1 MYPVTQEFNQKILQ
15 KVRQVYG
22 KVQVDYTD
30 PFLDQSIA
38 TEANELANISHPQ
51 QTTDGI
57 QEPPVK
63 VASLDG
69 SWILDGSYGIV
80 DNESHIGWWGSQL
93 SGQDGSFV
101 VPYPKLTVIF
111 QSRPIHSLKVIG
123 DKLRVEYPVDFNIKI
138 YDDTNNLLHTE
149 IIAGNTEIMWEK
161 EIDVIT
167 QAAKLELEIIKWS
180 SANRQVKILE
190 FFTSVQEIYE
200 GKELIKVEL
209 LEERDTGSEGIPV
222 GNIASNELTLILNN
236 KSRKFDAGNTQ
247 SPLYN
252 LLKPNRRIRA
262 WLGIEK
268 DDKSKEFVPLGT
280 FWSGDWDAP
289 KDGVTATVKARDR
302 FKFLEETTYE
312 NNDIRVNLSL
322 YDLAVDILVDAGL
335 KSEEYWV
342 DESLKDYIIPYVK
355 METQS
360 HREALRKVANA
371 CLGQVYCDRDNIIK
385 IESSKQAEELYDIQ
399 VSENANISYPN
410 QITDGI
416 LEPDALYAVL
426 DDSWALGGSYELV
439 PSAEGPQMGWWGS
452 QVSDENGY
460 FMYPYPKAE
469 IVFLSKAVEMV
480 RVVGDNLRGEY
491 PIDFTLRVYDLSNNI
506 LAEHYITDN
515 NQVFTEILIP
525 ENPTNATKITLE
537 ITRWSHSGRQSKILE
552 FKDIPY
558 KLEITPKDYFKKNNP
573 AKHSNMAN
581 YVEVVAHPID
591 AQGNSLDEIKVI
603 VKDVDSIT
611 KNGQIKYVF
620 PNNPLIQTQ
629 ELAQEI
635 ANAILINFKDPRR
648 DLTLEWRGNPALLLG
663 NIITVDDSKE
673 KNDYKTVKQEFEYA
687 GYLRMKTFG
696 RRL

>member
-1 MYPVTQEFNQKILQ
+1 MYPVTQEFNEKILQ

-69 SWILDGSYGIV
+69 SWILDSSYGIV

-123 DKLRVEYPVDFNIKI
+123 DKLRVEYPVDFNIKV

-149 IIAGNTEIMWEK
+149 IIAGNTKIIWEK

-200 GKELIKVEL
+200 GKELIKLEL

-289 KDGVTATVKARDR
+289 EDGVTATVKARDS

-312 NNDIRVNLSL
+312 NTTIRANLSL
-322 YDLAVDILVDAGL
+322 YDLAIDILVDAGL
-335 KSEEYWV
+335 KPEEYWV
-342 DESLKDYIIPYVK
+342 DEGLKDYVIPFVPRFS
-355 METQS
+355 ES

-371 CLGQVYCDRDNIIK
+371 CLGQAYCDRDNVIK
-385 IESSKQAEELYDIQ
+385 IESSKQSEELYDIQ

-410 QITDGI
+410 QLTDGI
-416 LEPDALYAVL
+416 LNPDALYAVL
-426 DDSWALGGSYELV
+426 DGSWILDGSYELA
-439 PSAEGPQMGWWGS
+439 PTEEGLQMGWWGA
-452 QVSDENGY
+452 QLSDENGY
-460 FMYPYPKAE
+460 FTAPYPTATATFLGKA
-469 IVFLSKAVEMV
+469 LEMV
-480 RVVGDNLRGEY
+480 RIVGDSLRGEY
-491 PIDFTLRVYDLSNNI
+491 PVDYTIRVYNSSNSL
-506 LAEHYITDN
+506 LAEHNIVGNTK
-515 NQVFTEILIP
+515 VVSEVVIP
-525 ENPTNATKITLE
+525 ENPTNATKIILE
-537 ITRWSHSGRQSKILE
+537 ITKWSHPGRQAKILE
-552 FKDIPY
+552 FKDITY

-635 ANAILINFKDPRR
+635 ANAILTNFKDPRR

-673 KNDYKTVKQEFEYA
+673 KNDYKAVKQEFEYA
-687 GYLRMKTFG
+687 GYLRMRTFG